1 MAVATSHRRVPLAH
15 FSKHILAA
23 PSRQGTHTGVT
34 DDLQLVATSANGVHT
49 LETGASSMHSVTS
62 HATVQRV
69 TGQVATLV
77 ILCSKGLH
85 SSMTPVLQDH
95 LIEYNAVLT
104 QQIAQFTEM
113 RHKHMLSGGACA
125 YRPPVM
131 TAMQSTVC
139 TG

>member
-1 MAVATSHRRVPLAH
+1 M
-15 FSKHILAA
+15 
-23 PSRQGTHTGVT
+23 

-77 ILCSKGLH
+77 TLCSKGLH
-85 SSMTPVLQDH
+85 SSMTPVLQHH

-131 TAMQSTVC
+131 TAMQSTLC